1 MKTRVSVLALGLAV
15 LSAGGEKRIVG
26 AGDGENQDL
35 RLHGKLFLD
44 PASIKALV
52 GSDLSGNFIVVE
64 VKIEPKYGKEI
75 TIDRDDFVLRTDKDG
90 DKSTP
95 FAPSQ
100 IAGRAELVVPH
111 HKASGGEGSPLYG
124 GPAPNVNG
132 NVVAKDNA
140 GASDAALEKALN
152 DKVLPEGK
160 TDQPVSGL
168 LYFSLDK
175 QKLKDLELDYG
186 GRGENRIALRFKQQQ
201 ENSR

>member
-1 MKTRVSVLALGLAV
+1 MALLAA
-15 LSAGGEKRIVG
+15 AAEKRIVG
-26 AGDGENQDL
+26 AADGENQDV
-35 RLHGKLFLD
+35 RLHVKVYLD
-44 PASIKALV
+44 TASIKDLV
-52 GSDLSGNFIVVE
+52 GADLGGNFIVAE

-75 TIDRDDFVLRTDKDG
+75 TIDRDDFVLRTSKDG

-132 NVVAKDNA
+132 NVVVKDNA
-140 GASDAALEKALN
+140 GSSDAALEKVLTE
-152 DKVLPEGK
+152 KVLPEKK
-160 TDQPVSGL
+160 TEQPVSGM

-186 GRGENRIALRFKQQQ
+186 GRGENRIALRFKQQ
-201 ENSR
+201 

>member
-1 MKTRVSVLALGLAV
+1 MKTRVFILGLGIGLLAT
-15 LSAGGEKRIVG
+15 AAEKHIVG
-26 AGDGENQDL
+26 AADGENQDL
-35 RLHGKLFLD
+35 RLHVKLYLD
-44 PASIKALV
+44 PASIKDLV
-52 GSDLSGNFIVVE
+52 GSDLSGNFILAE
-64 VKIEPKYGKEI
+64 VKVEPKYGKEI

-124 GPAPNVNG
+124 GPAPNING
-132 NVVAKDNA
+132 NVVVKDNG
-140 GASDAALEKALN
+140 GASDAALEKVLN
-152 DKVLPEGK
+152 QKVLPEGK
-160 TDQPVSGL
+160 TDQPASGL

-186 GRGENRIALRFKQQQ
+186 GRGENRIALRFKQ
-201 ENSR
+201 EK